1 MRVRKQPRMLDQQF
15 AEKQYLFDFW
25 ALRKGGWFARVSAV
39 SKGECQAEQLCPFGQ
54 GTTDL
59 MLNIFDALWGMFS
72 NDLAIDLGT
81 ANTLVFMKG
90 KGVVVSEPSVV
101 AVHTGIAGQ
110 RKVLAVGKDAKEML
124 GRTPGS
130 IVAIRPMKDGV
141 IADFDYTEE
150 MLRYFIRKVHNRK
163 TLVRPRIVI
172 CVPSGITQVEKRAV
186 RESAESAGAREV
198 YLIEE
203 PMAAAIGAGLPITEA
218 SGNMI
223 VDIGGGTTEVAVISL
238 AGIVYSQSV
247 RIGGDKLDESI
258 VQYMKRKY
266 NLLIGER
273 TAEAVKIGIGNV
285 YATDDEVL
293 SMEVKG
299 RDLVSGIPKTLEIS
313 SHEIR
318 EAMSE
323 PINTIIEAVRIA
335 LEQTPPEL
343 AADIVDKGIVLAG
356 GGAYLKNLDLL
367 LREETGLPVTV
378 AEDPLTCVV
387 YGSGKILDHMD
398 LLRQVAIAS

>member
-1 MRVRKQPRMLDQQF
+1 MF
-15 AEKQYLFDFW
+15 
-25 ALRKGGWFARVSAV
+25 
-39 SKGECQAEQLCPFGQ
+39 
-54 GTTDL
+54 
-59 MLNIFDALWGMFS
+59 NIFNSVWGLFS

-81 ANTLVFMKG
+81 ANTLVYMKG
-90 KGVVVSEPSVV
+90 KGIVVSEPSVV
-101 AVHTGIAGQ
+101 AVKTGAAGQ

-163 TLVRPRIVI
+163 NLVRPRIVI

-203 PMAAAIGAGLPITEA
+203 PMAAAIGAGMPVTEA

-238 AGIVYSQSV
+238 AGIVYAQSV
-247 RIGGDKLDESI
+247 RQGGDKMDDAI
-258 VQYMKRKY
+258 VQHMKRKH

-273 TAEAVKIGIGNV
+273 TAEAIKISIGNV
-285 YATDDEVL
+285 YGDSEKDVISEI
-293 SMEVKG
+293 KG
-299 RDLVSGIPKTLEIS
+299 RFFLSIKYFSATVFTLLPNWIIRWLWSYIS
-313 SHEIR
+313 
-318 EAMSE
+318 
-323 PINTIIEAVRIA
+323 
-335 LEQTPPEL
+335 
-343 AADIVDKGIVLAG
+343 
-356 GGAYLKNLDLL
+356 
-367 LREETGLPVTV
+367 
-378 AEDPLTCVV
+378 
-387 YGSGKILDHMD
+387 
-398 LLRQVAIAS
+398 